1 MLSSLCSLTLADGV
15 PVRVSQWIR
24 FLPGNRDLSTGRY
37 CGSPSGQK
45 NSAEF
50 EHQLFPDMQN
60 SFLESQAGG
69 VENTGSPGKFGKAH
83 VRLF

>member
-1 MLSSLCSLTLADGV
+1 MLSSLCFLTLAEGV
-15 PVRVSQWIR
+15 PIRVSQWI
-24 FLPGNRDLSTGRY
+24 LPGNRDLSQAVTADHRRD
-37 CGSPSGQK
+37 PQ

-60 SFLESQAGG
+60 SFLECQAGR
-69 VENTGSPGKFGKAH
+69 VENTGSSGKFGKAH